1 MAAIKRSYDD
11 YVKVVSAYGIGPI
24 PQGTWEEW
32 QERLPE
38 PKGIV
43 MPSTLNY
50 AIAVAIEAGDL
61 GGAAQLIGQCDEH
74 DQDAW
79 LEYTEEGSH
88 FPAGGLWFNQLD
100 WMNGV
105 RLDACPMTVAHMLDF
120 NGELPA
126 AMKDYLQWEAD
137 VTEAV
142 ATELEASY
150 SDAAGVVEA
159 QNSTLQ
165 QSWAQSDTAEQA
177 AKKICAAGT
186 CS

>member
-1 MAAIKRSYDD
+1 MAAFKRSYDD
-11 YVKVVSAYGIGPI
+11 YSKVVSPFGIAPI
-24 PQGTWEEW
+24 PQGIWNEW
-32 QERLPE
+32 QQRLPE
-38 PKGIV
+38 SKDIV
-43 MPSTLNY
+43 MPCTLNY

-74 DQDAW
+74 DRTAW
-79 LEYTEEGSH
+79 LEYTEEGSY

-105 RLDACPMTVAHMLDF
+105 RLDACPMTVAHMLDN
-120 NGELPA
+120 NGELPSGRKA
-126 AMKDYLQWEAD
+126 YLQWEAD

-159 QNSTLQ
+159 QESTLQ
-165 QSWAQSDTAEQA
+165 QSWANGDSAEEA

-186 CS
+186 CE